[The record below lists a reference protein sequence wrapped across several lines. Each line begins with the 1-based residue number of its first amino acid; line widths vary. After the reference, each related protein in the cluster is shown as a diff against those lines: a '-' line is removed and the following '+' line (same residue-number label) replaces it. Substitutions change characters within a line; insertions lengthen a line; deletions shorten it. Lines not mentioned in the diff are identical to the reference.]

1 MFTNFNLRRGSAA
14 VVVAIVLL
22 ALGSI
27 TGIIGGDDPPA
38 DAGNDVC
45 KDIPYVR
52 IDPDMSAYKTA
63 SGQLPIA
70 FGSSIET
77 RVADALTLTGVDQV
91 KAVTADEF
99 TVGCEYASQT
109 LTQAIHRGIQSWPTS
124 DQDWTDRLLKLD
136 ADREAQHE
144 LMGKVVKWQAEA
156 SAEVYYDP
164 TPSYNS
170 DWLERTGFGPMLR
183 QGPGHDNAIG
193 WVIKWTHEDGTVVI
207 ERLTCMYQWVGE
219 IPPTVPPPGTP
230 PVVTPPTTTVPP
242 GTTVPTATTTPT
254 NTTVPSG
261 TTVPTTV
268 VPTSTT
274 IKCGDKADRLPDG
287 SCGLTATTVPRAPAT
302 VPASSTTRPTTPP
315 TAPSNTLAPGA
326 PPTTW
331 DNVPTATTVQP
342 KDGPPVVGTPQTTV
356 APMVTS
362 APTTNVGTVCPP
374 ERQPCS

>member
-45 KDIPYVR
+45 KDVEGPVPTLFSQQT
-52 IDPDMSAYKTA
+52 PD
-63 SGQLPIA
+63 LA
-70 FGSSIET
+70 FGPAAPTEVDAAKAELHT
-77 RVADALTLTGVDQV
+77 RRCLDPALTAAHAVD
-91 KAVTADEF
+91 AGLEGFPFPSSDDEWF
-99 TVGCEYASQT
+99 AQ
-109 LTQAIHRGIQSWPTS
+109 
-124 DQDWTDRLLKLD
+124 WTRLN
-136 ADREAQHE
+136 ADRELWLATIETLETQEATAVADVFNDPESYHTMWFLDGPE
-144 LMGKVVKWQAEA
+144 TAYGKLP
-156 SAEVYYDP
+156 Y
-164 TPSYNS
+164 
-170 DWLERTGFGPMLR
+170 LR
-183 QGPGHDNAIG
+183 QGPGHASEAG
-193 WVIKWTHEDGTVVI
+193 LVLRFTFPDGSVR
-207 ERLTCMYQWVGE
+207 EYRLSCGFQPVRHNPFPNVPGLE
-219 IPPTVPPPGTP
+219 VPPP
-230 PVVTPPTTTVPP
+230 VTTPTTTVPS
-242 GTTVPTATTTPT
+242 GTTVPTATTVPT

-274 IKCGDKADRLPDG
+274 IKCGDKANQLPDG
-287 SCGLTATTVPRAPAT
+287 TCGLTATTVPRAPAT